1 MAYACKKAPMYVSE
15 SDKLKSKISG
25 ISERDSNACLLSE
38 AISKFMFWCDQ
49 NLEKASRWSKKRN
62 SKMTIK
68 GGRPRLS
75 ASQKK
80 KYKVDVKMST
90 EDYYT
95 LKSKALKA
103 GMTINE
109 YMRQCIHDSSIRE
122 RLNPEHHKLI
132 RQLSGM
138 ANNLNQ
144 IARKA
149 NAQGYDNARSEYLH
163 LAEKIDQLLNE
174 L

>member
-1 MAYACKKAPMYVSE
+1 MM
-15 SDKLKSKISG
+15 
-25 ISERDSNACLLSE
+25 N
-38 AISKFMFWCDQ
+38 
-49 NLEKASRWSKKRN
+49 
-62 SKMTIK
+62 K

-95 LKSKALKA
+95 LKSKARLA
-103 GMTINE
+103 SMTNSE
-109 YMRQCIHDSSIRE
+109 YMRQCIHTSSVKE
-122 RLNPEHHKLI
+122 RLNPEHQTLI
-132 RQLSGM
+132 RQLCGM

-144 IARKA
+144 VARKA
-149 NAQGYDNARSEYLH
+149 NAQGYDNARTEYLY
-163 LAEKIDQLLNE
+163 LAEKIDQLLNQ